1 MFGAGQND
9 EEDQHINLDF
19 IKLLKCKNQNAK
31 GKVIARST
39 NIKDNSSLSNEG
51 NQVDLNDICLYSSES
66 VLLQLLL
73 NIHEIDLS
81 ST

>member
-1 MFGAGQND
+1 NR
-9 EEDQHINLDF
+9 
-19 IKLLKCKNQNAK
+19 KL
-31 GKVIARST
+31 IAPST
-39 NIKDNSSLSNEG
+39 HIKDNSPLSNEG